1 MFGNSNKIIYL
12 YCSNLVDDWR
22 RSRGLAGERMCWDYS
37 INEGIMGLPS
47 LGNIRLTAQRLEH
60 TIGLDTKG
68 KSMRILK
75 IIVKIF

>member
-12 YCSNLVDDWR
+12 YCSNLVEDWWCQLK
-22 RSRGLAGERMCWDYS
+22 SSTNVCVDWSSE
-37 INEGIMGLPS
+37 NKGIKGLPFLS
-47 LGNIRLTAQRLEH
+47 NIRLTAQRLEH